1 MGLISGDLCSRFCNG
16 RNGNNGKQWRH
27 WCATCNDKTCVY
39 KKKSEI
45 QLDRSNKINDFE
57 MYESLHL
64 KVGDNIHCIQL
75 ERDLWKVYL
84 KTRESRLLLV
94 VEGFVFRNISF
105 RSGLWFEPLFNWNY
119 WSGRQSAQSDN
130 MWIATVRRRQRSVWN
145 ARQIWN
151 QQKKWNEIWKHKT
164 SHHTSYDQRPE
175 WV

>member
-1 MGLISGDLCSRFCNG
+1 MASTLRREKPKSLFFIYQTIIKIVKCYILCIYTVGLISGDLCSRFCNG

-75 ERDLWKVYL
+75 ERDLWRVFL
-84 KTRESRLLLV
+84 KTRESRSLLV
-94 VEGFVFRNISF
+94 VEGLDLETYPFRFMI
-105 RSGLWFEPLFNWNY
+105 RTPIQLELL
-119 WSGRQSAQSDN
+119 
-130 MWIATVRRRQRSVWN
+130 VRETKCS
-145 ARQIWN
+145 
-151 QQKKWNEIWKHKT
+151 KWQYVDCHC
-164 SHHTSYDQRPE
+164 P
-175 WV
+175 